1 MNRKNEKFKTSIPGA
16 LCFLRQ
22 VKYGLRRET
31 LMLKSNF
38 DSMDGKFVKCCI
50 AV

>member
-1 MNRKNEKFKTSIPGA
+1 MDRKNEKFKTSVPGR
-16 LCFLRQ
+16 LCLLRQ
-22 VKYGLRRET
+22 VKYPARET

-38 DSMDGKFVKCCI
+38 DSMDGKFIKCCI